1 MCLYVYTKDGMGS
14 GTSVHV
20 YSNSHQ
26 EDTNESKVEDGVN
39 QYRHSTCLKVAK
51 LYHLAFTRNLDQQP
65 WSQENEE
72 HHRHKNWPPISH
84 DLLLLFFL
92 LSLLCL
98 SSFNASWL
106 VVSMSVMC
114 TWDLKK
120 GEVGRK
126 GQEIDD

>member
-26 EDTNESKVEDGVN
+26 EDANESKVEDGVN

-106 VVSMSVMC
+106 VVSI
-114 TWDLKK
+114 
-120 GEVGRK
+120 
-126 GQEIDD
+126 Q